1 MARSADVLERPQFPE
16 PEQHEEPG
24 QSEQLQPSAQSQQVV
39 DEDFLPILGVEYVEF
54 WVGNAYQAAQYYRT
68 HFGLDVVAYAGPET
82 GVRDRVSYVLKQG
95 QITFTL
101 TAALGPDH
109 EIARHVALHGDG
121 VRDIAL
127 RVADVDAA
135 FRETTARGASPV
147 QEPHTLAG
155 SKGTARKAS
164 IAIYGDTVHSFIDR
178 SQYTGVWL
186 PRFRRVENMK
196 SANPAGLAA
205 IDHIVGNVPLGGMN
219 EWARFYRDVMGFK
232 QLVHFTDEQVSTEY
246 TALMS
251 KVMQNGTGRVK
262 FPINEPAPGKKKS
275 QIDEFLEFNGG
286 PGVQHLALIT
296 GDIVGTVR
304 RLRDNGVR
312 FLRVPETYY
321 VELRECVG
329 EIKERFEDIQ
339 ELGILVDRD
348 DEGYL
353 LQIFTKPVQDRPT
366 VFYEIIQRRGARGF
380 GLGNFKALFEALELE
395 QAARGNL

>member
-1 MARSADVLERPQFPE
+1 MASTTTPDTTQDWVSASGVEAP
-16 PEQHEEPG
+16 
-24 QSEQLQPSAQSQQVV
+24 PSAAAQPAEH
-39 DEDFLPILGVEYVEF
+39 EDFLPILGVEYVEY

-68 HFGLDVVAYAGPET
+68 HFGFDVVAYAGPET
-82 GVRDRVSYVLKQG
+82 GVRDRASYVLKQG

-101 TAALGPDH
+101 TAPLGPNSD
-109 EIARHVALHGDG
+109 IARHVAKHGDG
-121 VRDIAL
+121 VKDIAL

-135 FRETTARGASPV
+135 FRETTARGARAV
-147 QEPHTLAG
+147 EAPHTLAG

-178 SQYTGVWL
+178 SAYTGVWL
-186 PRFRRVENMK
+186 PRHRRVSDMPA
-196 SANPAGLAA
+196 ANPVGLAA

-219 EWARFYRDVMGFK
+219 EWARFYRDVMGFQ

-262 FPINEPAPGKKKS
+262 FPINEPAAGKKKS
-275 QIDEFLEFNGG
+275 QIDEFLEFYGG

-296 GDIVGTVR
+296 GDIVSTVR

-312 FLRVPETYY
+312 FLRVPDTYY
-321 VELRECVG
+321 ADLRQRVG

-366 VFYEIIQRRGARGF
+366 LFYEIIQRRGARGF

>member
-1 MARSADVLERPQFPE
+1 MTQSTGVLDALERPPSPE
-16 PEQHEEPG
+16 SPSPEAPQREE
-24 QSEQLQPSAQSQQVV
+24 
-39 DEDFLPILGVEYVEF
+39 DDFLPIQGVEYVEF

-68 HFGLDVVAYAGPET
+68 HFGFDIVAYAGPET
-82 GVRDRVSYVLKQG
+82 GVRDRASYVLKQG
-95 QITFTL
+95 EITFVL
-101 TAALGPDH
+101 TAAIRPDTP
-109 EIARHVALHGDG
+109 IARHVAAHGDG

-127 RVADVDAA
+127 RVPDVDAA
-135 FRETTARGASPV
+135 FHETTARGATGV
-147 QEPHTLAG
+147 QTPRTLQG
-155 SKGTARKAS
+155 SRGTARRAS

-178 SQYTGVWL
+178 TAYEGVWL
-186 PRFRRVENMK
+186 PRYRRVEGMRAPIR
-196 SANPAGLAA
+196 SGLTA
-205 IDHIVGNVPLGGMN
+205 IDHIVGNVPLGGMD

-232 QLVHFTDEQVSTEY
+232 QLVHFTDAQVSTEY

-251 KVMQNGTGRVK
+251 KVMENGTGRVK

-275 QIDEFLEFNGG
+275 QIDEFLEFNCG
-286 PGVQHLALIT
+286 PGVQHLALLT
-296 GDIVGTVR
+296 EDIVGTVR
-304 RLRDNGVR
+304 ALRDAGVR

-321 VELRECVG
+321 TELRGRVG
-329 EIKERFEDIQ
+329 QIEERFDDIR

-366 VFYEIIQRRGARGF
+366 VFYEIIQRRGAKGF